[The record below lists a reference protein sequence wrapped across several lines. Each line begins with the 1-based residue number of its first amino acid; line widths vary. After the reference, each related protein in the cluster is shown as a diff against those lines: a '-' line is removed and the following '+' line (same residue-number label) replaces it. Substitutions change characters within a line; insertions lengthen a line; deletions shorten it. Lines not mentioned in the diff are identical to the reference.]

1 MFQDSYR
8 SKWAQS
14 RQARCPIVHNIT
26 TLKPCYNHITPFGIS
41 DSMVLRIC
49 DHICVQSHP
58 VQTIRKD
65 AAIQRLQSGPLV
77 LEPNIDLFHLLSFW
91 VDCTILV
98 SGVYP
103 IFLKVY
109 AVHA

>member
-26 TLKPCYNHITPFGIS
+26 TLKPCYNHITPLGIR

-58 VQTIRKD
+58 VQTITKD
-65 AAIQRLQSGPLV
+65 ACYIQRLQSGPLA
-77 LEPNIDLFHLLSFW
+77 LEPNIDLFHFT
-91 VDCTILV
+91 V
-98 SGVYP
+98 
-103 IFLKVY
+103 FLGRL
-109 AVHA
+109 HNPS